1 MNKKDKA
8 ALAKQL
14 LSAPPTKVYIY
25 VDGCTTYRM
34 LIIYRGEGLF
44 YAEND
49 HCLIL
54 EKFSAR
60 EAKVSL
66 EGTEQWLDG
75 EPVADKALLARNLKD
90 FYKRSYKDD
99 LNII

>member
-14 LSAPPTKVYIY
+14 RCAPATKVYIY
-25 VDGCTTYRM
+25 VEGGTTYRM

-60 EAKVSL
+60 DAKVSI
-66 EGTEQWLDG
+66 EGIDQWIDG
-75 EPVADKALLARNLKD
+75 GPIADKALLARNLKD